1 VGLVRAA
8 GAELRLTGRLAQ
20 RYEVE
25 RAKWDAVAEAEA
37 GAATM
42 LPPYSDFGDYVRR
55 HRDLDGVAEFL
66 GNLEGKHVLEF
77 GCGLG
82 KATALLVKSGANVCA
97 FDISP
102 RSVEVATQRLEANGL
117 HADIAVA
124 AGEDIPYP
132 DESFDR
138 VFGAAILHHLDVE
151 SGRRELYRVLKPG
164 GKAAFVEP
172 LGTNPIVRF
181 VRNYVPYR
189 HKTPRGADVPLRY
202 ADIEAWGR
210 GFQEFR
216 YREIQLLS
224 MVQRL
229 FGFEQRFDGLHR
241 LDHWL
246 LRRAPAL
253 RRFCRYVVIYAVK

>member
-1 VGLVRAA
+1 
-8 GAELRLTGRLAQ
+8 
-20 RYEVE
+20 
-25 RAKWDAVAEAEA
+25 
-37 GAATM
+37 M
-42 LPPYSDFGDYVRR
+42 
-55 HRDLDGVAEFL
+55 AEFL
-66 GNLEGKHVLEF
+66 GDLEGRRVLEL

-102 RSVEVATQRLEANGL
+102 RSVEVATRRLEANGL
-117 HADIAVA
+117 RADIVVA

-151 SGRRELYRVLKPG
+151 RGRRELYRILKPG
-164 GKAAFVEP
+164 GKAAFLEP
-172 LGTNPIVRF
+172 LGTNPIVNFGRKC
-181 VRNYVPYR
+181 VPYR

-202 ADIEAWGR
+202 SDIEGWGR

-229 FGFEQRFDGLHR
+229 FGYEQRFDVLHR
-241 LDHWL
+241 LDHGL
-246 LRRAPAL
+246 LRRMPAL
-253 RRFCRYVVIYAVK
+253 RRFCRYVLIYAVK